1 MGIEAI
7 LENRTDGSLHY
18 IGAPFDDEM
27 ERAAY
32 ICDTDGAAGFHACR
46 KSALYDDMTG
56 YVDELQRERDLDSRE
71 LYVVTFDHFKPGYGL
86 CGRVDFA
93 VSRGEIIAAVKAQ
106 RYREGATYYTLGQV
120 MKTTRDYLRNPGAF
134 A

>member
-1 MGIEAI
+1 MSIEAI
-7 LENRTDGSLHY
+7 LESRADGSLY
-18 IGAPFDDEM
+18 YVNEPFDDEM

-32 ICDTDGAAGFHACR
+32 ICDTDVAAGFHACR

-71 LYVVTFDHFKPGYGL
+71 LYVVTYDVYCPGGEL
-86 CGRVDFA
+86 CGAVDFA
-93 VSRGEIIAAVKAQ
+93 VSKDEIIAAVKAQ